1 MNSDDIVKNL
11 VESIKDEQ
19 KAIYDYANRAE
30 SAKINGDSAVSKIY
44 SHVISEEIEHAKEFT
59 ERLKEKRGIC
69 HLTRPLNGAIY
80 ILTMVKD
87 ENPEQYEALDSLI
100 NDLDMIQDYCG
111 QARANLQGLADNYN
125 FTVADLQKWG
135 ILEKIE
141 GLSARDADAVFQE
154 TMQGIESTK
163 KTPNFFEDLKKY
175 PEFIQHEVLNVSPE
189 ELKEQLK
196 TKRIN
201 EAEYDMIKNL
211 KLKMFEFIIPVEEED
226 NG

>member
-1 MNSDDIVKNL
+1 MNSDDIVKANL

-69 HLTRPLNGAIY
+69 HLTSPLSDAIY

-87 ENPEQYEALDSLI
+87 KNPEQYEALDSLI

-111 QARANLQGLADNYN
+111 QARENLQGLADNYN

-154 TMQGIESTK
+154 TMQDIESTK
-163 KTPNFFEDLKKY
+163 KTPTTNFFEDLKKY

-189 ELKEQLK
+189 ELKEHLK
-196 TKRIN
+196 IKRIN
-201 EAEYDMIKNL
+201 ETEYDMIKNL
-211 KLKMFEFIIPVEEED
+211 KLKMFEFIGGY

>member
-154 TMQGIESTK
+154 TMQEGFQETMQGESTK
-163 KTPNFFEDLKKY
+163 KTNFFEDLKIY
-175 PEFIQHEVLNVSPE
+175 SEFIQHEVLNVSPE

-211 KLKMFEFIIPVEEED
+211 KLKMFEFITS
-226 NG
+226 